1 MGSSQMSAKTLQ
13 VGLMVKAKAV
23 KFMKRISVSLKSS
36 GGGRQPTTTPR
47 GIAAVAA
54 KPDVQTAMSARI
66 HHQIQPKHQ
75 HQSRRQRQLQYQQ
88 IQPQHQRQSRRQRQ
102 LQYQQI
108 QHQRRS
114 RRQGHTHQEGG
125 GEGGDVLHNAVA
137 GHTVASSGT
146 WHKTAHRTSWA
157 NRTVHRQVSSHPPRR

>member
-1 MGSSQMSAKTLQ
+1 MGSPQMSAKTLQ

-54 KPDVQTAMSARI
+54 KPDVQTAMNARI
-66 HHQIQPKHQ
+66 HHQIQP
-75 HQSRRQRQLQYQQ
+75 R
-88 IQPQHQRQSRRQRQ
+88 HQRQSRRQRQ

-125 GEGGDVLHNAVA
+125 GEHILGGEVLHNAVA

-146 WHKTAHRTSWA
+146 WYKTAHRTSWA
-157 NRTVHRQVSSHPPRR
+157 NKTVHREVSSHPPRR